1 MTTTTALVPMGD
13 LTAMAQAV
21 CKSGLFSA
29 VKSTDTAVSLML
41 LAQSEGLHPM
51 QALRRY
57 HIINGKP
64 AMSAEAMLGGFQAA
78 GGVVKW
84 LAHSDERVA
93 ARFAAPGCPEGIEVD
108 WDMRRAQTAGIKA
121 KEMWAKYP
129 RQMLRARVI
138 SEGVRATMP
147 GVALGMYTPEEAV
160 EFGNGKAV
168 IDIEPDPLPT
178 WAAPA
183 PTPTPPPKKLAIEVV
198 PPAPRYVVEEIG
210 PTASDLIGEE
220 GAARIVALLGEA
232 MQRHDDSPEAK
243 RAQARRWGD
252 LLESAIGRR
261 PARKA
266 ALASLTV
273 GERDKVLAALA
284 ALTDAQE
291 AANG

>member
-1 MTTTTALVPMGD
+1 MTTTALVPMGD
-13 LTAMAQAV
+13 LTAMATAV

-84 LAHSDERVA
+84 IAHSDERVA

-168 IDIEPDPLPT
+168 IDVEPDPLPA

-183 PTPTPPPKKLAIEVV
+183 PAPTPAPKTSTVEVV
-198 PPAPRYVVEEIG
+198 QPPRG
-210 PTASDLIGEE
+210 S
-220 GAARIVALLGEA
+220 ALREA
-232 MQRHDDSPEAK
+232 LEQSMPRHDDAPEV
-243 RAQARRWGD
+243 RAAQRKRWG
-252 LLESAIGRR
+252 EVIASAIGR
-261 PARKA
+261 K
-266 ALASLTV
+266 LAKL
-273 GERDKVLAALA
+273 GDLD
-284 ALTDAQE
+284 ALTDDEAQAVFAACE
-291 AANG
+291 RINEERLRAEQGEVANG